1 MSAAHPVRSLRWSQL
16 LILSSALLLCGCLDS
31 SAQHSYA
38 VAEKGL
44 YAADLSRTAGA
55 LLVATINQGGS
66 LWDTAGVSQLFDLN
80 YRDDEPS
87 TFVAVALAGD
97 GSYAITVDPIPV
109 MMLWNARTGQAMRSW
124 ILPHEVSSVALADAA
139 RRLLI
144 GTTNNEALVF
154 DLRRGGIEHRLPHDD
169 EINDVAISIDG
180 RFGLTVADDDLARLW
195 DLSAAKEL
203 RRWELGNNGMTAA
216 LSSSG
221 RYAFAAAQS
230 ARAAVWDTGTGELV
244 FELNPYYKWIGRG
257 ISYSSARFSPE
268 EDELLTGSVTGQ
280 VKRWSLDATPG
291 PGKILSRWTL
301 GRRSWISP
309 SAVKLIAL
317 AYASNGAYFAVGS
330 NGLAYVLAQQASQ

>member
-1 MSAAHPVRSLRWSQL
+1 MSAAHPVRSLRWSL
-16 LILSSALLLCGCLDS
+16 LLSCALLLCGCFDS

-55 LLVATINQGGS
+55 LLVATINQGGR
-66 LWDTAGVSQLFDLN
+66 LWDTASASQLFDLN
-80 YRDDEPS
+80 YLKNNEPS
-87 TFVAVALAGD
+87 TLVAVTLAGD

-109 MMLWNARTGQAMRSW
+109 MMLWNARTGQAMQSW
-124 ILPHEVSSVALADAA
+124 ILPHEVSSLALADAA

-169 EINDVAISIDG
+169 EVNDVAISIDG

-195 DLSAAKEL
+195 DLSAAREL

-230 ARAAVWDTGTGELV
+230 ARAAVWDTRTGELV
-244 FELNPYYKWIGRG
+244 FELNPYYKWMGRG
-257 ISYSSARFSPE
+257 TSYSSARFSPQ

-280 VKRWSLDATPG
+280 VKRWSLDSTSD

-317 AYASNGAYFAVGS
+317 AYAANGAYFAVGS